1 MKKTL
6 RTRCAV
12 VGAFLAATAGICT
25 AADPLPGNPPRPLPQ
40 YAWLGDQASDW
51 AVEQQLEAPLR
62 LPTLPAEMSSA
73 AGVSAVAYQEPAEL
87 LPPVGTCAPVE
98 TVCCAPVWCHRTGVF
113 LDLLYLRAGN
123 IDYVYTVEKT
133 GTLPADAPT
142 GPTGRVGFDGA
153 LGYRLGFNYALT
165 DCSSIQTSYTWF
177 QDNTENTINAN
188 PGTVLVFQPGHPSL
202 PNVANSSLQATA
214 GYDIQFQQVDIDYR
228 SLLWSSSNTAVNYFA
243 GLRYAN
249 LKQTLRAQEDVGAPA
264 GLTAVNTEINFD
276 GFGIGFGLD
285 AMRRSNVTG
294 LLVYSK
300 ASASFLSGEF
310 QADYRQTA
318 QFIPGVAAGN
328 SLDEFRVIS
337 ILHAELGTGWQSC
350 DGRYL
355 ITAGYQ
361 FTGWSNCMT
370 TGSYIAGVQAGQFD
384 NLSETISFSGLVT
397 RFQWNF

>member
-1 MKKTL
+1 L
-6 RTRCAV
+6 
-12 VGAFLAATAGICT
+12 F
-25 AADPLPGNPPRPLPQ
+25 PRPTWVT
-40 YAWLGDQASDW
+40 AQATDW
-51 AVEQQLEAPLR
+51 EVEQQLETPLR
-62 LPTLPAEMSSA
+62 LPALPAEIGPA
-73 AGVSAVAYQEPAEL
+73 VNAVAYQEPEEL
-87 LPPVGTCAPVE
+87 LPVAVESCAPVVE

-123 IDYVYTVEKT
+123 VDYVYAVEKT

-142 GPTGRVGFDGA
+142 GPVGRVGFDGA
-153 LGYRLGFNYALT
+153 LGYRLGFNYAMS

-202 PNVANSSLQATA
+202 PNVGNSSLQATA

-228 SLLWSSSNTAVNYFA
+228 SLLWSSNNTAVNYFA

-249 LKQTLRAQEDVGAPA
+249 LKQTLRAQEDVGVPA
-264 GLTAVNTEINFD
+264 GLSTVNTEINFD

-285 AMRRSNVTG
+285 AMRRSNVSG

-310 QADYRQTA
+310 KADYQQTA

-328 SLDEFRVIS
+328 SLTEFRVIT

-355 ITAGYQ
+355 LTAGYQ
-361 FTGWSNCMT
+361 FAGWSNCLT
-370 TGSYIAGVQAGQFD
+370 TGTYIAGVQAGQFD
-384 NLSETISFSGLVT
+384 NMNATVSFNGLVT
-397 RFQWNF
+397 RFQYSF

>member
-6 RTRCAV
+6 KKRCAA
-12 VGAFLAATAGICT
+12 VGAFLAASMGICA
-25 AADPLPGNPPRPLPQ
+25 AADPLPSGAPRPLPQ
-40 YAWLGDQASDW
+40 YAWLTEQSNHW
-51 AVEQQLEAPLR
+51 AIEQQFEAPQR
-62 LPTLPAEMSSA
+62 LPMPPADIMA
-73 AGVSAVAYQEPAEL
+73 VSAVAYQEPAEL
-87 LPPVGTCAPVE
+87 LPAMAEPYAPVE
-98 TVCCAPVWCHRTGVF
+98 TVACPPFWCHRTGVF

-123 IDYVYTVEKT
+123 VDYVYAVEKT

-153 LGYRLGFNYALT
+153 LGYRLGFNYAMT
-165 DCSSIQTSYTWF
+165 DCASIQTTYTWF
-177 QDNTENTINAN
+177 EDNTEDTINAN

-214 GYDIQFQQVDIDYR
+214 GYDIQFQQIDIDYR

-243 GLRYAN
+243 GVRYAS
-249 LKQTLRAQEDVGAPA
+249 LKQDFSAQEDVGAPA

-285 AMRRSNVTG
+285 GMRRSCITG
-294 LLVYSK
+294 LLIYSK

-310 QADYRQTA
+310 KADYQQTA

-328 SLDEFRVIS
+328 SLEDFRVIS
-337 ILHAELGTGWQSC
+337 ILHAELGTGWQSH

-361 FTGWSNCMT
+361 FAGWSNCLT
-370 TGSYIAGVQAGQFD
+370 TGPYIAGVQAGQFE
-384 NLSETISFSGLVT
+384 NLTETISFSGLVT
-397 RFQWNF
+397 RFQFNF